1 LSAKIEKLRKENE
14 QQMYVVP
21 PIRPLRSRKRMVVV
35 EAAVKESGNDFSAG
49 SRVKLRDG
57 TVFFAG
63 AQ

>member
-1 LSAKIEKLRKENE
+1 
-14 QQMYVVP
+14 MYVVP
-21 PIRPLRSRKRMVVV
+21 PIRALRSRKRMVVV